1 MKLGDKDFVAE
12 GLLVPAIQ
20 RGLAS
25 SRFTSEEALALIII
39 ARKVEVKAAD
49 LSAAFT
55 GSASTRSQNIRKL
68 LDRGVIEP
76 VAEGKR
82 SYRLRLAPSELTP
95 LLVRELDR
103 LGFLPRI
110 LRDSE

>member
-1 MKLGDKDFVAE
+1 M
-12 GLLVPAIQ
+12 LLIVGN
-20 RGLAS
+20 RSVGS
-25 SRFTSEEALALIII
+25 SN
-39 ARKVEVKAAD
+39 RKRPRLV
-49 LSAAFT
+49 
-55 GSASTRSQNIRKL
+55 

-110 LRDSE
+110 LRDSQ